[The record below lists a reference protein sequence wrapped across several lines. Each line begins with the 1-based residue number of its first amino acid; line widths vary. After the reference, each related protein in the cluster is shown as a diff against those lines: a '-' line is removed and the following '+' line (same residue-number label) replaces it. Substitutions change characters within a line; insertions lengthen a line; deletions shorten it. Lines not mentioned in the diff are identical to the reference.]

1 MNFGFDAKRA
11 YHNHTGLGHY
21 SRTLIELLSEHYPGH
36 TYYLFNPKPSSRYR
50 FTNDN
55 IVEVLP
61 GSLMSN
67 LFRSAWRSSW
77 VKKDLKKLGID
88 LYHGLSHEIPIG
100 VQDTGIPAIVTIHD
114 LIHERYPDQY
124 KAIDR
129 RIYTR
134 KYKNACRHAA
144 RIIATSQQ
152 TRQDLV
158 DMYAVDGNKIDVC
171 YQSCSPLFARLAT
184 EADKQ
189 RVRDRYQLPERFLLS
204 VGTIIERKNLLTIC
218 KAYYLL
224 RDEPIPPLLVVG
236 KGKGKYYQQ
245 VKDFIVQFG
254 LGNRIRFLSEDPQ
267 AATAMDWLST
277 ADLSIMY
284 QLGSA
289 MLYPSS
295 FEGFGMPVME
305 ALWAGLPVI
314 TSNQSCLPEVGG
326 DAALYVNPLEAEDI
340 ADAIRKV
347 IFDEGL
353 AAAMRVK
360 GFLHTEA
367 FAPARYVQSVMDVY
381 NKVL

>member
-21 SRTLIELLSEHYPGH
+21 SRTLIELLSEHFPEH
-36 TYYLFNPKPSSRYR
+36 SYYLFNPKPSSRYR
-50 FTNDN
+50 FYRDN

-61 GSLMSN
+61 GSLLSN
-67 LFRSAWRSSW
+67 LFRAAWRSSW
-77 VKKDLKKLGID
+77 VKKDLKRLGVD

-100 VQDTGIPAIVTIHD
+100 IQHTGIPAIVTIHD

-134 KYKNACRHAA
+134 KYKNACRHSA

-152 TRQDLV
+152 TLQDLV
-158 DMYAVDGNKIDVC
+158 NMYGVDGNKIDVC
-171 YQSCSPLFARLAT
+171 YQSCSPLFARVAS
-184 EADKQ
+184 EEEKRQ
-189 RVRDRYQLPERFLLS
+189 VRERYQLPERFLLS
-204 VGTIIERKNLLTIC
+204 VGTIIERKNLLNVC
-218 KAYYLL
+218 KALYLL
-224 RDEPIPPLLVVG
+224 RDEKLPPLLVIG
-236 KGKGKYYQQ
+236 KGKGKYNQQ
-245 VKDFIVQFG
+245 VRDFITQFN
-254 LGNRIRFLSEDPQ
+254 LGHRIRFLSEDPQ
-267 AATAMDWLST
+267 AATIKGWLST
-277 ADLSIMY
+277 EDLSVIY

-360 GFLHTEA
+360 GFLHTEG
-367 FAPARYVQSVMDVY
+367 FTPARYVQSVMNVY
-381 NKVL
+381 KKTV